1 MPVIEV
7 RDLVFVY
14 PGAAAPVL
22 DGFELSVE
30 PGEIVALV
38 GPSGCGKSTVLR
50 LLAGLER
57 PRRGRISIGGR
68 LMADGRTFVP
78 PERRGVGMVFQ
89 DFALFPHLTVEKNI
103 AYGINRLPRAERRER
118 LQAMLALTGLAEL
131 AHRYPHQLSGGQ
143 QQRVALARALAPGP
157 AVLLLD
163 EPFSSLDAHLR
174 DRLRGEVRRI
184 IRAAGTTAL
193 FVTHDRQ
200 DVQALADRCVEMG

>member
-1 MPVIEV
+1 MSAIEMH
-7 RDLVFVY
+7 DLLFGY
-14 PGAAAPVL
+14 PGAVAPVL
-22 DGFELSVE
+22 EGFELTVE
-30 PGEIVALV
+30 AGEIVALV

-68 LMADGRTFVP
+68 LMVGDGIFVP

-118 LQAMLALTGLAEL
+118 LKALLALTGLAEL
-131 AHRYPHQLSGGQ
+131 VHRYPHQLSGGQ

-200 DVQALADRCVEMG
+200 DVEALADRRVEMG

>member
-1 MPVIEV
+1 MSAIEV
-7 RDLVFVY
+7 HDLVFGY

-22 DGFELSVE
+22 NGFDLTVE
-30 PGEIVALV
+30 AGEIVALV

-68 LMADGRTFVP
+68 LMVDDGIFVP
-78 PERRGVGMVFQ
+78 PERRGVGLVFQ

-103 AYGINRLPRAERRER
+103 AYGMNRLPRAERRER
-118 LQAMLALTGLAEL
+118 LEAMLALTGLAEL
-131 AHRYPHQLSGGQ
+131 VHRYPHQLSGGQ

-174 DRLRGEVRRI
+174 DHLRGEVRRI

-200 DVQALADRCVEMG
+200 DVQAMADRCVEMG